1 MIEDNLVYLSG
12 DPPPTLPCLR
22 NPPSLPLPHPS
33 CFPSPPF
40 PGHSPVPIS
49 SPSYPSQG
57 TPPWL
62 ACLEIFLIN
71 ECPTLA
77 ETYLWDQTKIILRYL
92 KTNYC
97 LARRYGCKNYTIW
110 AGKMRPPEPPAI
122 TARILVGILHQGHTY
137 IQSVRYA
144 EGYEIVDLPCN
155 IVEARWQLCSVWW
168 TKPQ

>member
-1 MIEDNLVYLSG
+1 MKNS
-12 DPPPTLPCLR
+12 PPPLP
-22 NPPSLPLPHPS
+22 
-33 CFPSPPF
+33 FPIPPF
-40 PGHSPVPIS
+40 PAHSPVPIPS
-49 SPSYPSQG
+49 PAPSYPSQG

-62 ACLEIFLIN
+62 VCLEKCLIN

-77 ETYLWDQTKIILRYL
+77 ETYLRDQTKIILLYL

-122 TARILVGILHQGHTY
+122 TARILLGILHHGHTY

-155 IVEARWQLCSVWW
+155 IVEARWQLCYVWW
-168 TKPQ
+168 TKPH

>member
-1 MIEDNLVYLSG
+1 MSDDRTLFRPLNIIQTFQPKVLQNREIPHHLFPNTPGWSCCPEAGPWQQYPLPFLPIPLSPS
-12 DPPPTLPCLR
+12 PPPI
-22 NPPSLPLPHPS
+22 LPLPRHATL
-33 CFPSPPF
+33 
-40 PGHSPVPIS
+40 PGL
-49 SPSYPSQG
+49 
-57 TPPWL
+57 T
-62 ACLEIFLIN
+62 N
-71 ECPTLA
+71 
-77 ETYLWDQTKIILRYL
+77 L

-110 AGKMRPPEPPAI
+110 AGKMRPAI
-122 TARILVGILHQGHTY
+122 TARIMLGILHHGHTY